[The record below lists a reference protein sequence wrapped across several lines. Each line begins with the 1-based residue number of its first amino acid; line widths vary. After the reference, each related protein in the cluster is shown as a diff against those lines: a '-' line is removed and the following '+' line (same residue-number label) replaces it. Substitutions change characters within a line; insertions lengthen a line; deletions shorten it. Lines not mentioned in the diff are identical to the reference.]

1 MSTSSLTTLTTN
13 SVDSTL
19 IEPISQGESLE
30 FTFALEDQDA
40 EGWVLDIIV
49 RQATDS
55 TILIQRMIAEDEA
68 FRNVWSG
75 FLTSTETAAL
85 DPGTYRLIGLATN
98 STTDEERQI
107 VRRFNVSKSWAD

>member
-1 MSTSSLTTLTTN
+1 MSTSTLQTLTTN

-30 FTFALEDQDA
+30 FTFALEDQAAD
-40 EGWVLDIIV
+40 GWVLDIIV
-49 RQATDS
+49 RRATDS
-55 TILIQRMIAEDEA
+55 AILIQRTIAPDDE
-68 FRNVWSG
+68 FQNVWSG

-85 DPGTYRLIGLATN
+85 DIGTYRLIGFATN